1 MVQQKLEVMNKILYP
16 SHFEIF
22 RKLKPEQVYQL
33 INKIGDSTF
42 ELTDSMCIGI
52 WMSMERDFQVQEE
65 NYRKTVERNRENG
78 KKGGRPLKTQDNPN
92 KPTITQETQ
101 VVLEKPTET
110 QPNPEN
116 LKDKDKDKEI
126 DIDKEIDKV
135 FFTDNTGQNFK
146 ESITKN
152 DFFEMVGELIRMG
165 ISQDEATNLIKCDYE
180 IVN

>member
-1 MVQQKLEVMNKILYP
+1 MNKILYP

-22 RKLKPEQVYQL
+22 RKLKPEQVYEL

-42 ELTDSMCIGI
+42 ELTDSVCIGI
-52 WMSMERDFQVQEE
+52 WMSMERDFKVQEE

-78 KKGGRPLKTQDNPN
+78 KKGGRPSKTQDNPN

-116 LKDKDKDKEI
+116 LKDKGKDKDREK

-135 FFTDNTGQNFK
+135 FNTDNTGENFK
-146 ESITKN
+146 QVISKQ
-152 DFFEMVGELIRMG
+152 DFFELVSGLMKLGV
-165 ISQDEATNLIKCDYE
+165 SQDEATSLVKLDYE
-180 IVN
+180 VIS